1 MLFLSFML
9 KFNWYDG
16 FQACWKSGRCFGVV
30 FFFFKRENAVECV
43 CKNYVN
49 DEPKISMRVGSFLW
63 PTGQMYKTIKPN

>member
-1 MLFLSFML
+1 MMVF
-9 KFNWYDG
+9 KPVGN
-16 FQACWKSGRCFGVV
+16 RVGVLV
-30 FFFFKRENAVECV
+30 WCFFFFKRENAVECV